1 MRFTRAV
8 VKHRT
13 IILILTLLLMIPSVL
28 GIANT
33 RINYDMLDYLPED
46 MDTVIGQNE
55 LMHDFGK
62 GAFSFIVVEGM
73 PARDVDALK
82 ARLEKVDHVESV
94 IWYTSFA
101 DLSLPMEMLPQKLYD
116 AMKKELLVEL
126 NLPEGSSLQASDE
139 AAKKL
144 TQLVMK
150 EKGVAS
156 ISTYVGKSSPRFVL
170 VLDPVQPRDN
180 YAQLVVVAEDLQSR
194 VALEKKIKTM
204 VEEQLPN
211 VQSYSRSIPL
221 GPPTPYPVMIR
232 VRALTDAQA
241 KEYAGQLK
249 QIMLQNKNV
258 TMVRYDW
265 MEKAPAVKVELDD
278 DKLRQM
284 GLTRKTVA
292 SALYAEISGYT
303 VSQYYEGDQAIDMVF
318 RLEPRN
324 HENISDLGAM
334 SIPTARGAVQLNQ
347 VAYLS
352 YEKEDGMIWRRNL
365 LPTIT
370 VNAGIIDGVT
380 GNDVAEQIM
389 EQAKELRK
397 NLPAGV
403 SIELDGPSEKSAN
416 SLRSILGPVPIMLV
430 IMLVLLMLML
440 MDVKKV
446 FVVLCTAP
454 LGIIGVFLGLF
465 LFNTPLGIMAVV
477 GALALI
483 GTVIRN
489 ATVLVDQIDQHLA
502 AGMPPLKAVKES
514 AVVRFRPIMLTALTT
529 VLGLIPMFPSAFWRG
544 LAIAIS
550 SGLTV
555 ATLIT
560 LIVLPVVYCMVFK
573 IGNEE

>member
-1 MRFTRAV
+1 IMIKKKTGVTEGNENKSPEYESGFYGVFRELLDWALRHRVAV
-8 VKHRT
+8 L
-13 IILILTLLLMIPSVL
+13 IITVCIFCGSLLLSKLLKREFFPASV
-28 GIANT
+28 
-33 RINYDMLDYLPED
+33 RP
-46 MDTVIGQNE
+46 
-55 LMHDFGK
+55 
-62 GAFSFIVVEGM
+62 
-73 PARDVDALK
+73 
-82 ARLEKVDHVESV
+82 
-94 IWYTSFA
+94 
-101 DLSLPMEMLPQKLYD
+101 
-116 AMKKELLVEL
+116 ELLVEL

-194 VALEKKIKTM
+194 VALEKKVKTM